1 MSNLNFFIT
10 TFFCI
15 CVNYLLLRANI
26 WFVSPDVFLLH
37 LLVLASANPTY
48 PKVYFFIL
56 NGFFIDIF
64 FYEIIGPYTITY
76 FIAGSFLAFSLVRW
90 QQRSLL
96 IQFVLIAV
104 VSLLLNSF
112 ISIQEGFA
120 FVENRAVISTIL
132 LIIIWVLIFLY
143 QRDKWLKNI

>member
-1 MSNLNFFIT
+1 MSNLNFFVI

-15 CVNYLLLRANI
+15 CLNYLLLNTNI
-26 WFVSPDVFLLH
+26 WFVSPDIFLLH
-37 LLVLASANPTY
+37 ILVLASTYTSY

-76 FIAGSFLAFSLVRW
+76 FIIGVFLTFSLVRW
-90 QQRSLL
+90 EQRSLL
-96 IQFVLIAV
+96 IQFALIAV
-104 VSLLLNSF
+104 ISLLLNVL
-112 ISIQEGFA
+112 IGALEGFA
-120 FVENRAVISTIL
+120 FVQNRALISTIL
-132 LIIIWVLIFLY
+132 LSIIWVLIFLY

>member
-1 MSNLNFFIT
+1 MSNLNFFT
-10 TFFCI
+10 LTFICI
-15 CVNYLLLRANI
+15 CLNYLLLSANI
-26 WFVSPDVFLLH
+26 WFVFPDIFLLH
-37 LLVLASANPTY
+37 LLILASSYNTY

-56 NGFFIDIF
+56 NGFLIDIF
-64 FYEIIGPYTITY
+64 FFEIVGPYTITY
-76 FIAGSFLAFSLVRW
+76 FIVGVFLTFSLARW

-104 VSLLLNSF
+104 MSLLLNSF
-112 ISIQEGFA
+112 IGIQEGFA

>member
-1 MSNLNFFIT
+1 MSNFNFFIT

-15 CVNYLLLRANI
+15 CINYLLLRANI
-26 WFVSPDVFLLH
+26 WFVSPDIFLLH
-37 LLVLASANPTY
+37 LLVLASTKTTY

-64 FYEIIGPYTITY
+64 FYEIIGPYTLTY
-76 FIAGSFLAFSLVRW
+76 FIAGIFLAFSEARW

-104 VSLLLNSF
+104 MSLLLNSF
-112 ISIQEGFA
+112 IGIQEGYA
-120 FVENRAVISTIL
+120 FVENRAVIGTIL

>member
-15 CVNYLLLRANI
+15 CINFLLLRANI
-26 WFVSPDVFLLH
+26 WFIFPDIFLLH
-37 LLVLASANPTY
+37 LLVLASTNTTY
-48 PKVYFFIL
+48 SKVYFFIL

-64 FYEIIGPYTITY
+64 FYEIIGPYTLTY
-76 FIAGSFLAFSLVRW
+76 FIAGIFLTFSEVRW

-104 VSLLLNSF
+104 MSLLLNSF
-112 ISIQEGFA
+112 IGVQEGFA

-132 LIIIWVLIFLY
+132 LIVIWVLIFLY